1 MSTQPIQ
8 IDDARRIMR
17 GQAEDLRE
25 NRRLDDRAIAEANRV
40 TLERRQRIP
49 WAWRVRGVWGDARDR
64 VLLWLRGEQGG

>member
-40 TLERRQRIP
+40 RLEHRQRIP
-49 WAWRVRGVWGDARDR
+49 WVWRMRGALRDWWAGR
-64 VLLWLRGEQGG
+64 RR